1 MSNIIVCGKAF
12 PIDAK
17 VVLWNEKNGL
27 NAYDE
32 SKAVLKEQDRRTGK
46 IITKVISGKR
56 YSSRKFISPS
66 LSQLQ
71 SIISQF
77 FLHHSG
83 LYRSRDTFNV
93 LHNQRKLSVT
103 FILDDDGT
111 IFQTLDVKEKA
122 WHGGENN
129 PISVGIEIDSKAFV
143 KTGTEY
149 DGAHLTKYKVGPRRE
164 RLDFVQKAWVNGYE
178 YSDRQYS
185 SLIALSRTLQNVFP
199 LLKNMDFPRKNN
211 RVIKSVLSKPLEH
224 KGLICHYN
232 TSETKSDPI
241 SFDHERLVRGIKTG
255 DNVSTFFD
263 FTIIQQQKIL
273 QKLGY
278 YNGSLDAIYGPKM
291 KQAIMSFEEYCGL
304 PKTGVF
310 SDKVNYYMDLYTKGV

>member
-12 PIDAK
+12 PINAK
-17 VVLWNEKNGL
+17 VILWNEKNGL

-32 SKAVLKEQDRRTGK
+32 SKVITKEQDRRTGK

-56 YSSRKFISPS
+56 YSSRKILSPN

-83 LYRSRDTFNV
+83 LYHARDTFNV

-111 IFQTLDVKEKA
+111 IYQTLDVKEKA
-122 WHGGENN
+122 WHGGECN

-143 KTGTEY
+143 KTKTEY
-149 DGAHLTKYKVGPRRE
+149 DAEHQERFKVGPRKQK
-164 RLDFVQKAWVNGYE
+164 LDWVQKNWVLGYE
-178 YSDRQYS
+178 YSDQQYK
-185 SLIALSRTLQNVFP
+185 SLIALAKTLSNVFP
-199 LLKNMDFPRKNN
+199 LLKNMDFPRTNN
-211 RVIKSVLSKPLEH
+211 RVIKSVISKPLEH
-224 KGLICHYN
+224 KGIICHYN
-232 TSETKSDPI
+232 TSDTKSDPI
-241 SFDHERLVRGIKTG
+241 SFDHERLIRGIKTG
-255 DNVSTFFD
+255 DNLSTFFD
-263 FTIIQQQKIL
+263 FTITQQQKML

-278 YNGSLDAIYGPKM
+278 YNGNLDGIYGPKL
-291 KQAIMSFEEYCGL
+291 KQAIQLFEEHNHL
-304 PKTGVF
+304 PQTGVYN
-310 SDKVNYYMDLYTKGV
+310 DKVNYYLDLYVKGV